1 MSTDS
6 ETLVLVGDPKLE
18 PGEIQKLRELHASG
32 AAIVAWQHSKIV
44 QDHFPSPNIQNALA
58 ALSIPSITPA
68 AGQARDPGAREGFDF
83 DIEETVIAWMKE
95 FGKNFRERFRYGPLT
110 LWWWAELYLYHDTP
124 LRLVI
129 RDVEVLARLVGQR
142 KPARLLL
149 LRPVRALETAA
160 RQMVS
165 NVEVIGEPVTGPP
178 DRARTTRLH
187 VTDYLKMMG
196 TGLKSVLRSPPEG
209 DGRSPEGDGR
219 SPKVFFLTHGSMW
232 RRSDSGEPYEMY
244 FDRILPAA
252 SSRASTSV
260 VAFGPPVP
268 FKHRRAGASAR
279 DVLELGESALPYV
292 PIRRYLSWSL
302 TRKIAPA
309 FAESRRMWR
318 RFEKDA
324 ELTHRGVSLGPEA
337 LACFRDMFYRQLPW
351 AIRAYH
357 EVRSVLETEKPN
369 VLVLYA
375 ESSGLG
381 RAAVTATKEFGI
393 PSFAIQH
400 GIMYPQYY
408 SHEHRRFELLGED
421 AVPIP
426 TKTAVYGSLAK
437 DLLVTRGSYPE
448 DRIVITGSPKFDA
461 LVRAAEGFDRKKTRT
476 ALQVPEGARM
486 LVLAT
491 RFTAVGA
498 VFSDLVEAVERLEN
512 VWLFVKP
519 HQAESPS
526 PYEAILA
533 RVGAPQTRMLSS
545 DKNLLELLFASDG
558 LITVDSFAS
567 SEALVLGRPVL
578 VVNLPNNLSALVERG
593 VALGASSGA
602 SLEQVLRKLL
612 FDERARKELEEKRK
626 EYIQEFAFGA
636 DGRSTERIVEAILA
650 TCKS

>member
-1 MSTDS
+1 
-6 ETLVLVGDPKLE
+6 
-18 PGEIQKLRELHASG
+18 
-32 AAIVAWQHSKIV
+32 
-44 QDHFPSPNIQNALA
+44 
-58 ALSIPSITPA
+58 
-68 AGQARDPGAREGFDF
+68 
-83 DIEETVIAWMKE
+83 
-95 FGKNFRERFRYGPLT
+95 
-110 LWWWAELYLYHDTP
+110 
-124 LRLVI
+124 
-129 RDVEVLARLVGQR
+129 
-142 KPARLLL
+142 
-149 LRPVRALETAA
+149 
-160 RQMVS
+160 
-165 NVEVIGEPVTGPP
+165 
-178 DRARTTRLH
+178 
-187 VTDYLKMMG
+187 
-196 TGLKSVLRSPPEG
+196 
-209 DGRSPEGDGR
+209 
-219 SPKVFFLTHGSMW
+219 
-232 RRSDSGEPYEMY
+232 
-244 FDRILPAA
+244 
-252 SSRASTSV
+252 
-260 VAFGPPVP
+260 
-268 FKHRRAGASAR
+268 
-279 DVLELGESALPYV
+279 
-292 PIRRYLSWSL
+292 
-302 TRKIAPA
+302 
-309 FAESRRMWR
+309 
-318 RFEKDA
+318 
-324 ELTHRGVSLGPEA
+324 
-337 LACFRDMFYRQLPW
+337 
-351 AIRAYH
+351 
-357 EVRSVLETEKPN
+357 
-369 VLVLYA
+369 
-375 ESSGLG
+375 
-381 RAAVTATKEFGI
+381 
-393 PSFAIQH
+393 
-400 GIMYPQYY
+400 MYPQYY

-461 LVRAAEGFDRKKTRT
+461 LVLAAEGFDRKKTRT

-612 FDERARKELEEKRK
+612 FDDRARKELEEKRK

>member
-32 AAIVAWQHSKIV
+32 ATIVAWQHSKIV
-44 QDHFPSPNIQNALA
+44 QDRFPSPDVQSALEA
-58 ALSIPSITPA
+58 FSIPCITSGGA
-68 AGQARDPGAREGFDF
+68 DDPDV
-83 DIEETVIAWMKE
+83 EESVIAWMKE
-95 FGKNFRERFRYGPLT
+95 YGKSFRERFRYGPLT
-110 LWWWAELYLYHDTP
+110 LWWWAELYLYHETP
-124 LRLVI
+124 LRLAI
-129 RDVEVLARLVGQR
+129 RDVELLARLVDGRQ
-142 KPARLLL
+142 PARLVL

-160 RQMVS
+160 RHMVPEI
-165 NVEVIGEPVTGPP
+165 EVIGAPVVGPP

-187 VTDYLKMMG
+187 VTDYLKLMG
-196 TGLKSVLRSPPEG
+196 TGLKSVLRTPPEH
-209 DGRSPEGDGR
+209 DGR

-232 RRSDSGEPYEMY
+232 RRSDDGEPYEMY
-244 FDRILPAA
+244 FDRILPAT

-268 FKHRRAGASAR
+268 FGHRRVGTSTR
-279 DVLELGESALPYV
+279 DLLELGEDALPYV

-309 FAESRRMWR
+309 FAECRRMWR
-318 RFEKDA
+318 RFERDA
-324 ELTHRGVSLGPEA
+324 ELTHRGVALGLEA

-357 EVRSVLETEKPN
+357 EVRSVLETQMPD

-381 RAAVTATKEFGI
+381 RAAVTAAKEFGI

-400 GIMYPQYY
+400 GIMYPHYY
-408 SHEHRRFELLGED
+408 SHEHAPFELLGDD

-437 DLLVTRGSYPE
+437 DLLVKRGSYPE

-461 LVRAAEGFDRKKTRT
+461 LVRAAEGFDREKTR
-476 ALQVPEGARM
+476 AELHVPESARV

-491 RFTAVGA
+491 RFTSVGP
-498 VFSDLVEAVERLEN
+498 VFADLVEAVERLEE

-519 HQAESPS
+519 HQAESPA
-526 PYEAILA
+526 PYEAILGRA
-533 RVGAPQTRMLSS
+533 GAAHTTMLSGK
-545 DKNLLELLFASDG
+545 KNLLELLFASDG

-612 FDERARKELEEKRK
+612 FDETARKELEDKRK

-650 TCKS
+650 ACKS

>member
-1 MSTDS
+1 M
-6 ETLVLVGDPKLE
+6 VP
-18 PGEIQKLRELHASG
+18 EI
-32 AAIVAWQHSKIV
+32 
-44 QDHFPSPNIQNALA
+44 
-58 ALSIPSITPA
+58 
-68 AGQARDPGAREGFDF
+68 
-83 DIEETVIAWMKE
+83 
-95 FGKNFRERFRYGPLT
+95 
-110 LWWWAELYLYHDTP
+110 
-124 LRLVI
+124 
-129 RDVEVLARLVGQR
+129 
-142 KPARLLL
+142 
-149 LRPVRALETAA
+149 
-160 RQMVS
+160 
-165 NVEVIGEPVTGPP
+165 EVIGGPVVGPP

-187 VTDYLKMMG
+187 VTDYLKLMG
-196 TGLKSVLRSPPEG
+196 TGLKSVLRTPPEH
-209 DGRSPEGDGR
+209 DGR

-232 RRSDSGEPYEMY
+232 RRSDDGEPYEMY
-244 FDRILPAA
+244 FDRILPAT

-268 FKHRRAGASAR
+268 FGHRRVGTSTR
-279 DVLELGESALPYV
+279 DLLELGEDALPYV

-309 FAESRRMWR
+309 FAECRRMWR
-318 RFEKDA
+318 RFERDA
-324 ELTHRGVSLGPEA
+324 ELTHRGVPLGPEA
-337 LACFRDMFYRQLPW
+337 LGCFRDMFYRQLPW

-357 EVRSVLETEKPN
+357 EVRSVLETQMPD

-381 RAAVTATKEFGI
+381 RAAVTAAKEFGI

-400 GIMYPQYY
+400 GIMYPHYY
-408 SHEHRRFELLGED
+408 SHEHAPFELLGDD

-437 DLLVTRGSYPE
+437 DLLVKRGSYPE

-461 LVRAAEGFDRKKTRT
+461 LVRAAEGFDREKTR
-476 ALQVPEGARM
+476 AELDVPESARV

-491 RFTAVGA
+491 RFTSVGP
-498 VFSDLVEAVERLEN
+498 VFADLVEAVERLEE

-519 HQAESPS
+519 HQAESPA
-526 PYEAILA
+526 PYEAILGRA
-533 RVGAPQTRMLSS
+533 GAAHTTMLSGK
-545 DKNLLELLFASDG
+545 KNLLELLFASDG

-612 FDERARKELEEKRK
+612 FDETARKELEDKRK

-650 TCKS
+650 ACKS

>member
-32 AAIVAWQHSKIV
+32 ATIVAWQHSKIV
-44 QDHFPSPNIQNALA
+44 QDRFPSPDVQNALA
-58 ALSIPSITPA
+58 ALSVPSITP
-68 AGQARDPGAREGFDF
+68 GGREDIDF

-95 FGKNFRERFRYGPLT
+95 LGKSFRKRFRYKPLT
-110 LWWWAELYLYHDTP
+110 LWWWAELYLYHETP
-124 LRLVI
+124 LRLAI
-129 RDVEVLARLVGQR
+129 RDVELLARVVDRRQ
-142 KPARLLL
+142 PARILL
-149 LRPVRALETAA
+149 LRPLRALETAA
-160 RQMVS
+160 RQMVPE
-165 NVEVIGEPVTGPP
+165 VEVIGEPVDGPTN
-178 DRARTTRLH
+178 RTRTTRLH

-209 DGRSPEGDGR
+209 DGRSP
-219 SPKVFFLTHGSMW
+219 KVFFLTHGSMW
-232 RRSDSGEPYEMY
+232 RRSEVGEPHEMY
-244 FDRILPAA
+244 FDRILPAT

-268 FKHRRAGASAR
+268 FEHRGVGASTR
-279 DVLELGESALPYV
+279 DVLELGEDALPYV

-309 FAESRRMWR
+309 FAECRQMWR
-318 RFEKDA
+318 RFERDA
-324 ELTHRGVSLGPEA
+324 ELTHRGVALGPEA

-351 AIRAYH
+351 AIRVYH
-357 EVRSVLETEKPN
+357 EVRSVLETEKPD

-381 RAAVTATKEFGI
+381 RAAVTAAKEFGI

-408 SHEHRRFELLGED
+408 SHEHRRFELDGDD

-426 TKTAVYGSLAK
+426 TKTAVYGRLAK
-437 DLLVTRGSYPE
+437 DLLVKRGNYPE

-461 LVRAAEGFDRKKTRT
+461 LVRAAEGFDREKTRT
-476 ALQVPEGARM
+476 ELRVPEGARF

-491 RFTAVGA
+491 RFNAVGP
-498 VFSDLVEAVERLEN
+498 VFSDLVEAVERLED

-519 HQAESPS
+519 HQAEAPT

-533 RVGAPQTRMLSS
+533 RGGAPHTRMLSGK
-545 DKNLLELLFASDG
+545 KNLLELLFASDG

-602 SLEQVLRKLL
+602 SLERELRKLL
-612 FDERARKELEEKRK
+612 FDEKARKELEEKRK